1 LKRIEG
7 RGIDI
12 ITRVHALVGVVW
24 ILGAVVSLFLAVQ
37 VAIAPGDD
45 LGAAW
50 ERIALFQSVASTS
63 SVVMFAVALVYS
75 IATPWGFFKDRGVI
89 LNWVL
94 FIAATAFGGPGISAT
109 RAHATTLVIALTA
122 AEVVVLV
129 AACVVGVR
137 LRRARRSGASA
148 VG

>member
-7 RGIDI
+7 KGIDI

-24 ILGAVVSLFLAVQ
+24 ILGAVVSLFFAVQ
-37 VAIAPGDD
+37 LALAPGNDP
-45 LGAAW
+45 GAAW
-50 ERIALFQSVASTS
+50 QRIALFQSVASTS
-63 SVVMFAVALVYS
+63 SVVMFVVALVYS

-137 LRRARRSGASA
+137 LRRARRSGAS
-148 VG
+148 GGE